1 MPPKISIALNSYKP
15 NYHSGDTITGKLLL
29 DTSEAKSY
37 SQIAVKFCGSSCV
50 TITETRTFEEAYH
63 DRLYEREEV
72 YKYTSSDT
80 FGNVVVPLWNSQ
92 QSPDGNLTPG
102 QYNWPFSLT
111 VPLTVP
117 TSFEGSVGNAT
128 NEGCTGYIR
137 YYLMAGN
144 MVSDTEIEKEVEQNI
159 HVQELVKITDPRWLQ
174 PVHKQMVDKQKIV
187 HRYLCCFSRPELV
200 DHISMTVTLP
210 KTGFY
215 LGESFQLHA
224 FLKNGSEYACVTM
237 SVRIEKLVGYY
248 AQGISRCDTETIL
261 SIESDWIEP
270 QESMNWDPTITIPQ
284 CEFVTT
290 TKAENLKVGYTLCVD
305 QGRRGKVCIPL
316 QLGNDWQDEQQ
327 AVSTVQPEPPQQQ
340 AVSTVQPEPPQQQTV
355 STVQSKLPQQATGT
369 HPLSKPVP
377 VPPPVAPITPAIAP
391 PPPPI
396 IPQTPPFPFASY
408 SPPLGS
414 QLTD

>member
-1 MPPKISIALNSYKP
+1 MPPKISIALNSYKS

-72 YKYTSSDT
+72 YEYTSSDT
-80 FGNVVVPLWNSQ
+80 FGNVVVPLWSSQ

-117 TSFEGSVGNAT
+117 TSFEGSVGNTT

-187 HRYLCCFSRPELV
+187 HRYLCCFSRSELV

-305 QGRRGKVCIPL
+305 HLGPGRRGKVCIPL

-327 AVSTVQPEPPQQQ
+327 AVSTVQPEPPEQQ

-369 HPLSKPVP
+369 HFRN
-377 VPPPVAPITPAIAP
+377 
-391 PPPPI
+391 
-396 IPQTPPFPFASY
+396 Q
-408 SPPLGS
+408 
-414 QLTD
+414 